1 MKSTFKFAAYIRLIV
16 LLPLVFGFVAYI
28 WLLVNRLAPIPP
40 LAGLPLLLL
49 LSFTIIR
56 LVFGELRTKMIK
68 IVIERDLISV
78 RGFGGLLRKS
88 EYSLSDFDEFR
99 TTKIFSDGNIN
110 EYLYLIK
117 RNRKIIKL
125 SQAYHKNYAELKAAI
140 QLQVEDLGYE
150 QFNFMDE
157 IKEIFM

>member
-1 MKSTFKFAAYIRLIV
+1 M
-16 LLPLVFGFVAYI
+16 
-28 WLLVNRLAPIPP
+28 
-40 LAGLPLLLL
+40 
-49 LSFTIIR
+49 
-56 LVFGELRTKMIK
+56 FGELRTKMIK